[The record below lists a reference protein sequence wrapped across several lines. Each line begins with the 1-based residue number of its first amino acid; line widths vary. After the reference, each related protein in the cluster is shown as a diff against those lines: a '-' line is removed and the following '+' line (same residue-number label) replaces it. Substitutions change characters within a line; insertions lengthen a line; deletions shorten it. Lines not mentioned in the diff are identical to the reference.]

1 MPATPEATRE
11 LLEQIGPI
19 RNTHYGIYHWNRCI
33 MTNRPVL
40 TKRKGGFYDF
50 TSDLSSKDTAYTS
63 ESLEP
68 HTDTTYFTEPIVSHH
83 DRYTHHVLR
92 DYNLTIFS
100 QGSPSAP
107 PSIPHRRRRRPVIPR
122 RRLRQRPTAV
132 EAGLQR
138 IQNPQSF
145 RRLRSREW
153 QRRHQH
159 TACQSVSG
167 LGSSSRNRWPRSSAL
182 EYG

>member
-40 TKRKGGFYDF
+40 TTRKGGFYDF

-68 HTDTTYFTEPIVSHH
+68 HTDTTYFTEPIVSRP
-83 DRYTHHVLR
+83 DRYSQTMSLQDIVLTAFLPR
-92 DYNLTIFS
+92 VSKRSIFS
-100 QGSPSAP
+100 PTQTAKADCRLSSMASALLTRYGKRISRHTRTSVSPRSLLMRAATKASVYSLPRRSPS
-107 PSIPHRRRRRPVIPR
+107 
-122 RRLRQRPTAV
+122 
-132 EAGLQR
+132 
-138 IQNPQSF
+138 
-145 RRLRSREW
+145 
-153 QRRHQH
+153 
-159 TACQSVSG
+159 
-167 LGSSSRNRWPRSSAL
+167 
-182 EYG
+182 